1 MLNLYG
7 LKTRDSEIKHFKLP
21 QTEKQST
28 FKIIA
33 FAPSQPKYACCL
45 TGEPENQLIFLDIS
59 RSRGL
64 AVSNFPIV
72 GASSLAISPTQ
83 SHIISVC
90 GKNFFKLYK
99 VEDYSFKAT

>member
-1 MLNLYG
+1 M
-7 LKTRDSEIKHFKLP
+7 P

>member
-1 MLNLYG
+1 LYG
-7 LKTRDSEIKHFKLP
+7 LKSRDSEIKHFKLP

-45 TGEPENQLIFLDIS
+45 TGEPDFQLIFLDIS

-64 AVSNFPIV
+64 AVSNFPVENATSI
-72 GASSLAISPTQ
+72 AISPTQ
-83 SHIISVC
+83 SHTITC
-90 GKNFFKLYK
+90 AGKNLFRFYK
-99 VEDYSFKAT
+99 VEDYSFKSC